1 MDPSMDQGDPRKH
14 GARVMPHG
22 AGDALSTAF
31 EMIATPALFAF
42 FGLLLD
48 RGVGTTPL
56 FTLLFMAVVLAYVTW
71 KVFKRY
77 EHRMQTFESR
87 LPGRRAADA

>member
-1 MDPSMDQGDPRKH
+1 MDQRDPRKY
-14 GARVMPHG
+14 GARVKPHG

-31 EMIATPALFAF
+31 EMVATPALFAF

-56 FTLLFMAVVLAYVTW
+56 FTLLFMSIVLVYVSW

-77 EHRMQTFESR
+77 EQRMQSFESK
-87 LPGRRAADA
+87 LPGRRGADA

>member
-1 MDPSMDQGDPRKH
+1 MDQRDLGKH

-56 FTLLFMAVVLAYVTW
+56 FTILFCGVVLAYTTW

-77 EHRMQTFESR
+77 DQRMRVLENR
-87 LPGRRAADA
+87 LPGRAGGDG

>member
-1 MDPSMDQGDPRKH
+1 MDQGDPPKH
-14 GARVMPHG
+14 GAHGRPHG
-22 AGDALSTAF
+22 AGDALSNAF

-56 FTLLFMAVVLAYVTW
+56 FTLLFMSIVLAYVTW

-77 EHRMQTFESR
+77 EQRMQTFESK
-87 LPGRRAADA
+87 LSGRRGADA

>member
-1 MDPSMDQGDPRKH
+1 MRYGF
-14 GARVMPHG
+14 
-22 AGDALSTAF
+22 GDALSTAF

-48 RGVGTTPL
+48 KGVGTTPL
-56 FTLLFMAVVLAYVTW
+56 FTLLFMSIVLAYTTW

-77 EHRMQTFESR
+77 EQRMQTFERQLSPQR
-87 LPGRRAADA
+87 GADA

>member
-1 MDPSMDQGDPRKH
+1 MDQGDPRKH
-14 GARVMPHG
+14 GARVRPHG

-56 FTLLFMAVVLAYVTW
+56 FTLLFCAVVLAYTTW

-77 EHRMQTFESR
+77 DQRMRALER
-87 LPGRRAADA
+87 ALPGRGGDDG

>member
-1 MDPSMDQGDPRKH
+1 MDQRDPISY
-14 GARVMPHG
+14 GARVKPHG

-31 EMIATPALFAF
+31 EMVATPALFAF

-48 RGVGTTPL
+48 RVVGTTPL
-56 FTLLFMAVVLAYVTW
+56 FALLFMAIVLAYVSW

-77 EHRMQTFESR
+77 EQRMQTFESK
-87 LPGRRAADA
+87 LPGRRGADA

>member
-1 MDPSMDQGDPRKH
+1 MDQGDPRKH
-14 GARVMPHG
+14 GARVRPHG
-22 AGDALSTAF
+22 AGDALSNAF

-56 FTLLFMAVVLAYVTW
+56 FTLLFMSVVLAYVTW

-77 EHRMQTFESR
+77 EQRMQTFESK
-87 LPGRRAADA
+87 LPGRRGADA

>member
-1 MDPSMDQGDPRKH
+1 MDQRDLRRH
-14 GARVMPHG
+14 GARVTPHG

-56 FTLLFMAVVLAYVTW
+56 FTLLFMSIVLAYTTW

-77 EHRMQTFESR
+77 EQRMQAFENK
-87 LPGRRAADA
+87 LPGRRSADA

>member
-1 MDPSMDQGDPRKH
+1 MDQGDPPEH
-14 GARVMPHG
+14 GAHVRPHG

-56 FTLLFMAVVLAYVTW
+56 FTLLFMSIVLAYTTW
-71 KVFKRY
+71 KVFRRY
-77 EHRMQTFESR
+77 EQRMQTFESK
-87 LPGRRAADA
+87 LPGRQGADA